1 MRILVVGVGKVGHNI
16 AEELVREEHDIV
28 IIDKN
33 EDVLRACCDSLDVI
47 GIKGNGAN
55 VQVLLNA
62 KADEAD
68 MLIATTESDEINMLC
83 CLIAKRLG
91 TGHVIARIRDP
102 GYHASLN
109 LLQKELDIDMVVNPE
124 RATALEISR
133 LLRFPFANDIEAF
146 ARGKVELVEFSA
158 QPNDSVVGVPISDI
172 GKHSRMPRVLYA
184 AVERNDR
191 CIIPDGNFVIQPG
204 DHVFVAADSVTVTSY
219 FHYLG
224 KNTTRVKHVMLIGG
238 GKISYYLAKIII
250 PMGIHV
256 TIIEIDRKKAESLSE
271 ELPEATVICGDG
283 TDQDILEQEDLKK
296 MDAFV
301 ALSNRDEENLMV
313 GLFASK
319 QGIPKVIVKNNRIR
333 YADITKNIGL
343 DSIVSPKSITSDSIL
358 RYARGAINS
367 EGTKVEYLYRL
378 MDGKAEVLEFT
389 AKGTDSYINVPLKD
403 LTSKPGT
410 IIAVIVRN
418 SKIII
423 PFGND
428 HIENGDRVIVI
439 SARSGI
445 SDLNEVIR
453 K

>member
-1 MRILVVGVGKVGHNI
+1 
-16 AEELVREEHDIV
+16 
-28 IIDKN
+28 
-33 EDVLRACCDSLDVI
+33 
-47 GIKGNGAN
+47 
-55 VQVLLNA
+55 
-62 KADEAD
+62 
-68 MLIATTESDEINMLC
+68 
-83 CLIAKRLG
+83 
-91 TGHVIARIRDP
+91 
-102 GYHASLN
+102 
-109 LLQKELDIDMVVNPE
+109 
-124 RATALEISR
+124 
-133 LLRFPFANDIEAF
+133 
-146 ARGKVELVEFSA
+146 
-158 QPNDSVVGVPISDI
+158 
-172 GKHSRMPRVLYA
+172 MPRVLYA